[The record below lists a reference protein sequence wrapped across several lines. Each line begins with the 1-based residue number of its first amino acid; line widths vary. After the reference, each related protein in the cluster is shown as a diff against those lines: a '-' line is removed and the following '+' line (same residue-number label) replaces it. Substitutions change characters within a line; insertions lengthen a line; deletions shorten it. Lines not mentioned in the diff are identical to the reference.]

1 MEKKRVPFEEQVANN
16 IIKAL
21 ENRTAPW
28 IKPWKGSQ
36 LQNMI
41 PVNLTT
47 KKPYNGVNYIN
58 LLMTAIDKGY
68 TDPRWMTFNQAR
80 NIGAKIKK
88 GEKAS
93 LVKIYIFTEK
103 REVLDEDG
111 KPILDEKGKPLKE
124 EVELENPKLKWH
136 YVFNAQQCE
145 NVPELEKSE
154 TTKDQ
159 REFEAIE
166 AAEKILENSGAD
178 IRHIEGNRAY
188 YSPVGDFIVLPKKE
202 QFLEAGE
209 EIGYYSTALHELGHW
224 TGHESRLNRDLG
236 NGFGTPSYAK
246 EELRAEIA
254 SFMMCSKLGLDFDP
268 QQHYA
273 YIDSWIKTLKDDPK
287 EITKASRDA
296 MKITNFVI
304 QLQKEKIMQ
313 QDKNKSMTQILKEEI
328 NKFDKNGNTPKKDV
342 SKIQEDAVFLKE
354 TLTNGKINLKQ
365 FNDKEQIESQ
375 LNELRDAIIYAQSQ
389 MLQEELQPYTKSVLE
404 STLSMLKEVET
415 TLETNLNKEV
425 NYSKEIKDNHQKIV
439 QKDTA
444 NEAVFTEKTYLLV
457 KYREKEEAK
466 RAGAKWDKEAKSW
479 YAPAGASKEKLKQWT
494 FEYKQYQ
501 NMQNSINPA
510 AEFKEILEQNGF
522 ILEGLP
528 ILDGK
533 IHRIDVVDKKR
544 GNKNGWYRGFSD
556 GRPNAVFGDYSKG
569 QDKASNALKWKSMSS
584 NFETGYNSQK
594 AAKIKAE
601 HEAKRAAAQKELLKA
616 QQKTAYILEKEFIA
630 APNANNKHPY
640 LIAKG
645 VKNYDLKLDK
655 RGNLLMPLR
664 DAEGK
669 LWAVQRI
676 GLPDKKTGK
685 TFKMIG
691 VIRSKEEKAKGI
703 EYPAK
708 MDGTFFVINE
718 KALINSKQIM
728 VVEGYSTGATVH
740 EATNL
745 PVIVAVHSGN
755 LEKVTKALAD
765 KYPQKQIII
774 AGDNDLANELKGKEN
789 IGKLKAEAAALAV
802 KGEAVLPSF
811 TKEELAKGASDWND
825 LAKSRGIKEV
835 KKQLDI
841 ALKRLKNRETAQK
854 INKTQEQNQQQNKIR
869 RREVVRKQALSR
881 VK

>member
-21 ENRTAPW
+21 ENGTAPW
-28 IKPWKGSQ
+28 VKPWKGPQ

-41 PVNLTT
+41 PINLTT
-47 KKPYNGVNYIN
+47 NKPYNGVNYIN

-68 TDPRWMTFNQAR
+68 SDPRWLTFNQAR

-93 LVKIYIFTEK
+93 LVKIYKFTEMK
-103 REVLDEDG
+103 DVLDEDG
-111 KPILDEKGKPLKE
+111 NPVLDEKGKPLKE
-124 EVELENPKLKWH
+124 EVELENPKVKWH

-145 NVPELEKSE
+145 NVPELEKKE
-154 TTKDQ
+154 ITEAQ

-188 YSPVGDFIVLPKKE
+188 YSPAEDFIVLPKKE
-202 QFLEAGE
+202 QFLEVGE
-209 EIGYYSTALHELGHW
+209 EMGYYSTALHELGHW

-273 YIDSWIKTLKDDPK
+273 YIDSWIKALKDDPK

-313 QDKNKSMTQILKEEI
+313 QDRKESMTQILKEEVEKLEQS
-328 NKFDKNGNTPKKDV
+328 NNTPKKDI
-342 SKIQEDAVFLKE
+342 S
-354 TLTNGKINLKQ
+354 
-365 FNDKEQIESQ
+365 
-375 LNELRDAIIYAQSQ
+375 
-389 MLQEELQPYTKSVLE
+389 
-404 STLSMLKEVET
+404 
-415 TLETNLNKEV
+415 
-425 NYSKEIKDNHQKIV
+425 EIK
-439 QKDTA
+439 
-444 NEAVFTEKTYLLV
+444 AVFTEKTYLLV

-569 QDKASNALKWKSMSS
+569 QDRASNALKWKSMSS
-584 NFETGYNSQK
+584 NFETGYNPQK

-601 HEAKRAAAQKELLKA
+601 NEAKRAAAQKELLKA

-664 DAEGK
+664 DTEGK

-728 VVEGYSTGATVH
+728 VVEGYSTGATVY

-755 LEKVTKALAD
+755 LEKVTKALSD

-854 INKTQEQNQQQNKIR
+854 TNKVQEQNQQQNKIR
-869 RREVVRKQALSR
+869 RREVIRKQALSR